1 MSTDT
6 DNSKKYRTN
15 LDEYKW
21 QDFFEEF
28 QEESPRAAVII
39 SCAFLDSLLRDLICS
54 FMVDDAK
61 RVDEL
66 LGSDDGSEA
75 PLSSFSAR
83 IKTAYCLG
91 LITKKE
97 FDDLNLIRRIRNRF
111 AHRLHGYSF
120 ENKEIIEWCNSL
132 QTPIMFKEALPRLLE
147 SYRDRYVFTV
157 SMLVNQL
164 GLKILSTQRKR
175 LTILKA

>member
-1 MSTDT
+1 MYMGDT
-6 DNSKKYRTN
+6 V
-15 LDEYKW
+15 
-21 QDFFEEF
+21 
-28 QEESPRAAVII
+28 AV
-39 SCAFLDSLLRDLICS
+39 FS

-61 RVDEL
+61 KVNEL
-66 LGSDDGSEA
+66 LGSEDGSEA
-75 PLSSFSAR
+75 PLSSLSAR

-120 ENKEIIEWCNSL
+120 ENQEIIDWCNSL
-132 QTPIMFKEALPRLLE
+132 KTPIVFKDIMPGILE

-157 SMLVNQL
+157 SMIVYQL
-164 GLKILSTQRKR
+164 GVRILSTQRKQ
-175 LTILKA
+175 LTILK